1 MQNTTQPIANATPA
15 NATAPAARTAN
26 AARAIRRQ
34 IALLGGGLALIA
46 ALTFSAIAYA
56 EQSAKPSVTVKTDD
70 KPITRTAPST
80 TDSYAPIIK
89 QVAPSVVKVLVTERA
104 KNVPIAGMQGNPFFN
119 DPRFRQFF
127 GPYLGG
133 GDDDDSDDDTGNL
146 PPQRNQNPQR
156 GRRGGAG
163 NGGADRN
170 DNAPRGYRGPTMRI
184 PEQTG
189 LGSGVIVSTDGYVLT
204 NAHVVDGADIITV
217 TLNDGRELKAK
228 VVGADPK
235 TDLAVIKIDAKDL
248 PAVTFANSDQLEVG
262 DRVLAIG
269 NPFGV
274 GQTVTT
280 GIISG
285 LGRGDI
291 GILADVQGYEDFIQ
305 IDASINPGNSGGALT
320 DVRGR
325 LIGINSAILSRTGGF
340 QGIGLAIPANL
351 ARTVMEQLVATGKV
365 TRGYLGVGWQPLTPA
380 LAEQFDAKDTNGVLI
395 NEIADDSPASKAGLQ
410 TGDIITDFN
419 NKPVKDGNALRLTV
433 ANAAPDTTVP
443 LTVLRDGAPKTLTIT
458 VGNIPGERASKNKN
472 ASGKDDADKDTGT
485 LNGVAVSDLA
495 DLDPRL
501 RRQLAIPQNIT
512 GAIVTDLDPDSPA
525 ASAGLRRG
533 DIIQEINRQP
543 VKNADDA
550 IKLTENPSSRKTR
563 LKLWNQGR
571 VRYVVV
577 DETDTAPASAAESSS
592 GK

>member
-1 MQNTTQPIANATPA
+1 MQNNTQPATTATATNAT
-15 NATAPAARTAN
+15 TTRTA
-26 AARAIRRQ
+26 ASTRRQ

-46 ALTFSAIAYA
+46 ALTFSALAYA
-56 EQSAKPSVTVKTDD
+56 DQAAKATVTVKTDD
-70 KPITRTAPST
+70 KPINRTAPST
-80 TDSYAPIIK
+80 TDSYAPIVK

-104 KNVPIAGMQGNPFFN
+104 KNVPIAGFSGNPFFN

-127 GPYLGG
+127 GPYFGG
-133 GDDDDSDDDTGNL
+133 GDDDSDDDDNAA
-146 PPQRNQNPQR
+146 PPQPRAQPPQR
-156 GRRGGAG
+156 GRRGGG
-163 NGGADRN
+163 NNNGGSDRGGS
-170 DNAPRGYRGPTMRI
+170 APRGYQGPTMRI

-189 LGSGVIVSTDGYVLT
+189 LGSGVIVSTDGYILT
-204 NAHVVDGADIITV
+204 NAHVVDSADIITV
-217 TLNDGRELKAK
+217 SLNDGREFKAK
-228 VVGADPK
+228 VIGADPK
-235 TDLAVIKIDAKDL
+235 TDLAVIKVDAQDL

-269 NPFGV
+269 NPFGI

-285 LGRGDI
+285 LSRGI

-340 QGIGLAIPANL
+340 QGIGLAIPSNL
-351 ARTVMEQLVATGKV
+351 ARNIMQQLVANGKV
-365 TRGYLGVGWQPLTPA
+365 VRGFIGVGWQPLTPA
-380 LAEQFDAKDTNGVLI
+380 LAEQYNAPDTNGVLV
-395 NEIADDSPASKAGLQ
+395 NEISDDSPAAKAGIQ
-410 TGDIITDFN
+410 TGDIITTFN
-419 NKPVKDGNALRLTV
+419 DKPVKDGNALRLTV
-433 ANAAPDTTVP
+433 ANVAPGTTVP
-443 LTVLRDGAPKTLTIT
+443 LTVLRDGAEKNLTVT
-458 VGNIPGERASKNKN
+458 VGNIPGERPAKNKKG
-472 ASGKDDADKDTGT
+472 AGKNDAAEDTGT

-495 DLDPRL
+495 DIDPSIRRRL
-501 RRQLAIPQNIT
+501 NIPQNIT
-512 GAIVTDLDPDSPA
+512 GAIITGVDPDSPSA
-525 ASAGLRRG
+525 TAGLERG

-550 IKLTENPSSRKTR
+550 IKLTENPPTRKTL
-563 LKLWNQGR
+563 LKVWNQGR

-577 DETDTAPASAAESSS
+577 DETDTPASAAENSN